1 MVRDVRS
8 SIDFYRDVLGFE
20 LNAWVENEANPDIY
34 DFAMISFD
42 GLVLMLQDAVSL
54 QGEHPD
60 MKGICIGQ
68 SLTLFFKVLDVTE
81 LYKTLKRK
89 TTIYKEPYDTFYGT
103 REFCVRDP
111 NGYILTFAQD
121 VAPES
126 EA

>member
-8 SIDFYRDVLGFE
+8 SIEYYQDVLGFE

-42 GLVLMLQDAVSL
+42 GLVLMLQDAASL
-54 QGEHPD
+54 QADHPD

-121 VAPES
+121 VEPET